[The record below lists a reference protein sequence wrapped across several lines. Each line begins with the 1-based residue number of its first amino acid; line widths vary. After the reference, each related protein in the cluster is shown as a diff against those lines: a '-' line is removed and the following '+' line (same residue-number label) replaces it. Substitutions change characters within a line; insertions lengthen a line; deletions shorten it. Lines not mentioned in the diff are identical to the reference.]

1 VVISAITKRLVE
13 GSFTLEDLGSHCLK
27 GVPEPIAVARVLSPV
42 VTQSDEEEVG
52 TGVVTTL
59 VGRDEE
65 IGLLLRRWEQ
75 SKERFRCNTRTCSE
89 RRVYARHL
97 PLFPLSY
104 QQCALPGDHAFAA
117 LMALGA

>member
-65 IGLLLRRWEQ
+65 IGLLLRR
-75 SKERFRCNTRTCSE
+75 SDS
-89 RRVYARHL
+89 ARW
-97 PLFPLSY
+97 
-104 QQCALPGDHAFAA
+104 C
-117 LMALGA
+117 